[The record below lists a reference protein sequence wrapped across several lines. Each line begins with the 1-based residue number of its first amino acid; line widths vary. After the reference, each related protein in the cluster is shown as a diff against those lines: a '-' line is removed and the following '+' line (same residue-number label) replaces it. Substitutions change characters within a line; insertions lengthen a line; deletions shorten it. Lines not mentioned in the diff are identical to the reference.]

1 VRYLRNFQPP
11 LLYVAVLYL
20 AGGTPSLLA
29 STPVNC
35 AAPVRAQPQA
45 TEYFVSLADNASR
58 VAHISIRFP
67 ETNGPLILKMP
78 VWNALY
84 QVRDFAVNIENVR
97 ATNRN
102 GQPITVLN
110 SSLSEWQVPT
120 PTSCVVVQYDIH
132 LDNPGPF
139 GAQLNQ
145 EHAFF
150 NWAMV
155 LMYSPSTRSQ
165 SMSVQVLDVPSTWG
179 MHDLRVLGSAA
190 PGGVEKVI
198 GVARNYDDLVDSPVE
213 IGSFQQ
219 FDFQQDGATYHI
231 VVHASPSDYDS
242 SKLEEALRRITHAAV
257 DWMAD
262 RPFTEYT
269 YIYHF
274 PHGHGAGGME
284 HAYGSAID
292 LDAERLKSNLMPVA
306 SVSSHEFF
314 HLWNVKRIRP
324 QSLEPVD
331 YQRAMDTRAL
341 WFSEGVTS
349 TVGDMLLARAGLS
362 SNRQYVDRVASEINE
377 LQSRPAHHWQSVE
390 DSSLDAW
397 FEDNTYYRS
406 PRRSI
411 SYYNKGE
418 VLGVLLDLRIR
429 QLTNGRKS
437 LRDLF
442 QWMNE
447 EYAKKG
453 LNFPDSDGV
462 QHAAEAVAGQSFAEF
477 FHDYVAGVRELPYDD
492 FFGFVGLQLA
502 ETTSSTPSAGFETA
516 SFLDSP
522 PEVTS
527 VVSGSEAERAGI
539 AVGDRIVE
547 INGRPARGQVEQQ
560 ISRLRPGAT
569 LKIRVANRSGQ
580 RDIKLKLTTRSA
592 QVYILQDMAS
602 VTPEQRARREAWI
615 RGDDVPGGQP

>member
-1 VRYLRNFQPP
+1 MRYLRNFQP
-11 LLYVAVLYL
+11 LLYLAVLYL
-20 AGGTPSLLA
+20 AAGTPSLLA
-29 STPVNC
+29 SAPVNC
-35 AAPVRAQPQA
+35 GAPARSRPQA

-67 ETNGPLILKMP
+67 ETNGPLILNMP

-97 ATNRN
+97 ATNQN
-102 GQPITVLN
+102 GQPIAVLN

-120 PTSCVVVQYDIH
+120 PTPCVVVQYDIH

-179 MHDLRVLGSAA
+179 MRDLHVLGSAA
-190 PGGVEKVI
+190 PGGVEKVV

-213 IGSFQQ
+213 IGIFQQ

-284 HAYGSAID
+284 HAYGTAID
-292 LDAERLKSNLMPVA
+292 LDNKRLKSNLMPVA

-331 YQRAMDTRAL
+331 YERAMDTRSL

-349 TVGDMLLARAGLS
+349 TVGDMLLARAGLIS
-362 SNRQYVDRVASEINE
+362 DRQYVDHVASEINE
-377 LQSRPAHHWQSVE
+377 LQSRPAHHWQSAE

-397 FEDNTYYRS
+397 FEGNTYYRS
-406 PRRSI
+406 PKRSI

-429 QLTNGRKS
+429 QLTNGHKS

-453 LNFPDSDGV
+453 LYFPDSDGV

-477 FHDYVAGVRELPYDD
+477 FHDYVAGVRELPYDG

-502 ETTSSTPSAGFETA
+502 ETTSSTPSASFETA
-516 SFLDSP
+516 SFLGSP

-527 VVSGSEAERAGI
+527 VVPGSEAERAGI
-539 AVGDRIVE
+539 VVGDRIVE
-547 INGRPARGQVEQQ
+547 INGRPATGQVEEH
-560 ISRLRPGAT
+560 ISRLRQGAT

-580 RDIKLKLTTRSA
+580 RDIKLKLTTRSE

-602 VTPEQRARREAWI
+602 VTPEQRAQREAWI